1 MFEIGD
7 IVGGRTIEQ
16 VENSG
21 SLQLLQL
28 RDEAG
33 RTWGYSINGG
43 ESVIGFNARHEAY
56 AAAQEQLAA
65 ILEARK

>member
-1 MFEIGD
+1 VFEIGN

-21 SLQLLQL
+21 SLQRFQL

-33 RTWGYSINGG
+33 RTWGYAIDGG
-43 ESVIGFNARHEAY
+43 GPITGFGARHEAY
-56 AAAQEQLAA
+56 AAAQEQLTA
-65 ILEARK
+65 ILEA